1 MEAVSSRV
9 GPPTQARRPER
20 TVRVLEEWPEW
31 ENMKIYRRDESS
43 SAAAAV
49 SSTVSSSSAKA
60 TSAGSGCVSCPQGS
74 PSCPVCADDEYCAV
88 SLLSCTQCPQTY
100 CTKKKGSVSESS
112 AAASAS
118 NSSGAS
124 SGSKNAS
131 ARVGG
136 IVGGVVG
143 GVALIAALLLLWLYF
158 KYWRKSRSRNKDVV
172 IAREEYAGEYD
183 DDKEKDGFREAGAGA
198 GAGGAEGSSLRDSRA
213 LYQARN
219 RSSAATQMTKASNI
233 LPIAYIPGV
242 TAGSRSQHKLPPLPR
257 HLLRNGDTRSH
268 ITLGSSILGGGDD
281 DRESL
286 IDLPLEDSREGTSAA
301 SPAAE
306 GVYSGVNAE
315 HVTSQDAL
323 TTAIRARP
331 KLVQISEEDEEHG
344 NSSSGEAEDTHSGK
358 HFGVTTVL
366 LRSSGDT
373 SRQDDTAED
382 VPQSDNDDRD
392 SSDDDDDGS
401 FILDV
406 GMQGS
411 LRNATQGEHASVT
424 AARESTLGED
434 MHREGSGSPFEDKF
448 EL

>member
-1 MEAVSSRV
+1 MELVSSRV
-9 GPPTQARRPER
+9 GPPTEAHRPHR

-31 ENMKIYRRDESS
+31 DNMKMYRRDGSS
-43 SAAAAV
+43 STA
-49 SSTVSSSSAKA
+49 SSSSAKA
-60 TSAGSGCVSCPQGS
+60 TSAGSGCVSCQSTP
-74 PSCPVCADDEYCAV
+74 PACPTCADDEYCAV
-88 SLLSCTQCPQTY
+88 SLLTCSQCPQTY
-100 CTKKKGSVSESS
+100 CTKKKSSASGSSS
-112 AAASAS
+112 AASATGS
-118 NSSGAS
+118 VGAS
-124 SGSKNAS
+124 SGSKKSS

-143 GVALIAALLLLWLYF
+143 GVAFIAVLLLLWLYF
-158 KYWRKSRSRNKDVV
+158 KYWSKNRSRNKDVV
-172 IAREEYAGEYD
+172 VAREEYAGEYA
-183 DDKEKDGFREAGAGA
+183 DDKEKGEFHEAGAGA
-198 GAGGAEGSSLRDSRA
+198 GAGGADAAGLRDSRA

-281 DRESL
+281 DHESL
-286 IDLPLEDSREGTSAA
+286 VDLPLEDSAQNADPGQAA
-301 SPAAE
+301 D
-306 GVYSGVNAE
+306 GVYSGGNAE
-315 HVTSQDAL
+315 HVASQDAL

-344 NSSSGEAEDTHSGK
+344 DSSSGEAEDTHSGK
-358 HFGVTTVL
+358 HFGVTTVI

-373 SRQDDTAED
+373 SRQDDTVED
-382 VPQSDNDDRD
+382 VPHSDDE
-392 SSDDDDDGS
+392 DDDDGS